1 MWEEPLRRGIELF
14 NQRKFFESHEA
25 LEEVWTPE
33 RGPRRLFLQSLIHL
47 AVGFYHCE
55 RGNAEG
61 AKRQLGKGLRK
72 LAGYLP
78 EGEEIDT
85 ARLYR
90 EALAA
95 LERVEAGAVVVDYP
109 RIEQRGVTSA
119 TPTQ

>member
-1 MWEEPLRRGIELF
+1 MWEEPLRRGVELF

-33 RGPRRLFLQSLIHL
+33 QGPRRLFLQSLIHL

-55 RGNAEG
+55 RGNPEG
-61 AKRQLGKGLRK
+61 ARRQLGKGLRK

-78 EGEEIDT
+78 EREEIDT
-85 ARLYR
+85 VRLYR

-95 LERVEAGAVVVDYP
+95 LERVEAGAVVADYP
-109 RIEQRGVTSA
+109 RIERCGVTSA